1 MFTRKAS
8 RVKTLTDLMKKLLVN
23 LDPVIAKYRKF
34 SASKEKKREVD
45 LSEEAKQMLRSN
57 NTENDEDNM
66 FDD

>member
-1 MFTRKAS
+1 
-8 RVKTLTDLMKKLLVN
+8 MKKLLVN